1 LFDFLVRLPRQTPG
15 LQQKTGLR
23 KLCFARVLLFGHNDK
38 VGGVGFAAIAEA
50 LPKMPAL
57 EHMVLNFCKGM
68 GRAGALAIAS
78 ALTSCTQLRSL
89 EMAMCGIGKWDTMD
103 IAVSEA
109 LHTGW
114 APTVATCSSF
124 TPPAFRLRTSQKTSC
139 NKIQIQTV
147 LSKMNDAAA
156 KHHHQQR

>member
-114 APTVATCSSF
+114 GTHRGNLF
-124 TPPAFRLRTSQKTSC
+124 LFYPAGFQTSDESEDE
-139 NKIQIQTV
+139 
-147 LSKMNDAAA
+147 L
-156 KHHHQQR
+156 QQDSDSDGSEQDE

>member
-1 LFDFLVRLPRQTPG
+1 MFDFLVRLPRQTPG
-15 LQQKTGLR
+15 LQKKTGLR
-23 KLCFARVLLFGHNDK
+23 KLCFARVLEFGHNDK

-57 EHMVLNFCKGM
+57 EHMVLNFCEGM
-68 GRAGALAIAS
+68 GRGGALAIAS

-114 APTVATCSSF
+114 GTRPGNLF
-124 TPPAFRLRTSQKTSC
+124 LFYPAGFQTSDESEDE
-139 NKIQIQTV
+139 
-147 LSKMNDAAA
+147 L
-156 KHHHQQR
+156 QQDSDSDGSEQDE

>member
-1 LFDFLVRLPRQTPG
+1 MFDFLVRLPRQTPG
-15 LQQKTGLR
+15 LPQKTGLR
-23 KLCFARVLLFGHNDK
+23 KLCFARVLEFGHNDK

-114 APTVATCSSF
+114 GTRPGNMF
-124 TPPAFRLRTSQKTSC
+124 LFYPPGSESEDEL
-139 NKIQIQTV
+139 
-147 LSKMNDAAA
+147 
-156 KHHHQQR
+156 QQDSDSDGSEQDE